1 MQTVCLPFGK
11 LSPHQLY
18 DLLRLRS
25 EIFVVEQNCVF
36 LDMDNKDQHCHH
48 LLIYEGELLVAATRL
63 VPPGVYYNEMSI
75 GRVVTHSSVR
85 RSGVGRILMSSSL
98 DFLIKLYGEGPVRI
112 GAQYYLKKFYESF
125 GFQQCGEI
133 YVEDGIDHIL
143 MLKT

>member
-1 MQTVCLPFGK
+1 MQPVCLPFDN

-18 DLLRLRS
+18 DVLRLRS
-25 EIFVVEQNCVF
+25 EVFVVEQSCVF

-48 LLIYEGELLVAATRL
+48 LLIYKDALLIAATRL

-85 RSGVGRILMSSSL
+85 GSGVGRILMTTSL
-98 DFLIKLYGEGPVRI
+98 DFLFKLYGEGPVRI
-112 GAQYYLKKFYESF
+112 GAQYYLKTFYESF
-125 GFQQCGEI
+125 GFSQCSDI

-143 MLKT
+143 MLRA